1 MSNTDKELQHT
12 LIEALLADKQRD
24 RRWRQIKTI
33 IWAALFLL
41 LIVFLFSGRRAS
53 EALSEQPHVSVL
65 RLSGMIMPG
74 ARFSAEKVLP
84 NLTAAFADPHTRG
97 VVLVINSPGGS
108 PVQAA
113 IIHDRILY
121 LKKKY
126 KKTVVVVGRDMLT
139 SGAYLVAT
147 AADKIFVNKDTV
159 TGSIGVIMSGFGF
172 SDAIHKLGISR
183 RVFIAGGN
191 KDRLDAF
198 KPLMPA
204 DKQKIQHVLDAVH
217 QDFIQYV
224 VTGRGNKLHGSHQA
238 LFSGDF
244 WTGSQAVKLGL
255 VDGTSNLWMVMHQ
268 VFEVKKYRDY
278 SVKPSFVEHLMK
290 GVETDLNLVI
300 GSESHLHLLA
310 Q

>member
-1 MSNTDKELQHT
+1 MSDADKELQHT
-12 LIEALLADKQRD
+12 LIEALLAEKQRD

-41 LIVFLFSGRRAS
+41 LLIFLFSGRRAS
-53 EALSEQPHVSVL
+53 QALSEQPHVSVL

-97 VVLVINSPGGS
+97 VILVINSPGGS

-147 AADKIFVNKDTV
+147 AADKIYVNKDTV

-268 VFEVKKYRDY
+268 VFKVKKYRDY

-290 GVETDLNLVI
+290 GVETDLHLAINA
-300 GSESHLHLLA
+300 ESQLHLQA